1 PPAPRQELGIQQEK
15 WQRAEMIAMQ
25 MRKDDAVDA
34 IGIKSARLQRH
45 ERGGAEVDEQRAL
58 PRFEKKAGVEPATG
72 AESIATS
79 DDAQAHGQADA
90 LGRAAI
96 SACQRLRCLRSSG
109 TASLA
114 GFMKSTAT
122 SPVTAPEQRRI
133 GVERLEIAADRDRFG
148 STVPSSSTSAGTRLS
163 GLIAA

>member
-1 PPAPRQELGIQQEK
+1 
-15 WQRAEMIAMQ
+15 MIAMQ

-58 PRFEKKAGVEPATG
+58 AGFEKKAGIEPAAG
-72 AESIATS
+72 AEGIATS
-79 DDAQAHGQADA
+79 DDGQAHGQADA

-109 TASLA
+109 TASFA

-122 SPVTAPEQRRI
+122 RPVMSATVNASPATNRRS
-133 GVERLEIAADRDRFG
+133 L
-148 STVPSSSTSAGTRLS
+148 SSSSSNAMNSAIRGLLASAQAGTCGTS
-163 GLIAA
+163 ISFIAGC